1 MKTTTLKA
9 NKIYSLVLLSTL
21 SIILLLIIQGEVT
34 FGYGLGDI
42 GYILVLIAAV
52 IFSLI
57 STVVNWNREREF
69 MITNVLLTVPSI
81 WLVLKVKF
89 F

>member
-21 SIILLLIIQGEVT
+21 SIILFLIIQGEVT